1 MKKSLAVVAGVVL
14 FSVFIA
20 FRAVDLP
27 ITHDEASTWLN
38 YRHLNVFS
46 CLSNYACWG
55 SANNHW
61 LNTLL
66 LQWSAG
72 LFGEAPW
79 ALRLP
84 NVFAGILYLVAAAL
98 LSLRYI
104 KQPVL
109 QVAGFLLLV
118 AHIYLLDFFSLARGY
133 GMMSC
138 GVLWG
143 IYGMLRYVENLDLR
157 WVMVLV
163 TSLFL
168 SVLGN
173 FTALVPWASI
183 GLGWLTWW
191 LLMHREKKIAL
202 LVRHSIPWVVSAV
215 VLIVLLRFPI
225 KVLSASGEFEWGST
239 GPWMMMIDLMTNL
252 LYGRKHFGE
261 HSPEY
266 LLYGIMIA
274 VGIVMTSVMVNRKT
288 ETRNQILVLFILL
301 LCNFF
306 ILIVQQELTGA
317 KMPVGRKT
325 IFLIPFIFGLLALG
339 LNLIKHKL
347 TGIIVGVVLSFA
359 LCYHFS
365 RSSPWSACREWYYD
379 AHYPEL
385 LSTVLP
391 KGSASDSLKLGS
403 SWIFNPALVFY
414 QQTQSLPISGL
425 IYQKQIVIDSTMQYY
440 YLDPS
445 DTIGMYLTPFVL
457 DTNFGPFLLYKRVE
471 TEAVILK

>member
-1 MKKSLAVVAGVVL
+1 MKKSLALFVGVVL
-14 FSVFIA
+14 FSILIA

-46 CLSNYACWG
+46 CLSNYGCWG

-84 NVFAGILYLVAAAL
+84 NVFAGILYFVAAAL
-98 LSLRYI
+98 LSMRYI

-118 AHIYLLDFFSLARGY
+118 AQIYLLDFFSLARGY

-157 WVMVLV
+157 WLSIVV
-163 TSLFL
+163 TSLVL

-183 GLGWLTWW
+183 GLGWFVWW
-191 LLMHREKKIAL
+191 LLMHPQEKIAL
-202 LVRHSIPWVVSAV
+202 LMRHSIPWVVSAII
-215 VLIVLLRFPI
+215 LTVLLSFPI
-225 KVLSASGEFEWGST
+225 KVLSASGEFEWGSS
-239 GPWMMMIDLMTNL
+239 GPWAMMVDLVTNL
-252 LYGRKHFGE
+252 LYGRKYFGE

-266 LLYGIMIA
+266 LLYGLMLA
-274 VGIVMTSVMVNRKT
+274 SGIVVATVLLNKKT
-288 ETRNQILVLFILL
+288 DSRNQVFILFVLL

-306 ILIVQQELTGA
+306 VLIVQQKFSGA
-317 KMPVGRKT
+317 QAPVGRKS
-325 IFLIPFIFGLLALG
+325 IFLIPFIFGLLAVG
-339 LNLIKHKL
+339 LNLIKQNM
-347 TGIIVGVVLSFA
+347 TGILLGGVLSVA
-359 LCYHFS
+359 LLYHMS
-365 RSSPWSACREWYYD
+365 RSFPWSGCREWYYD

-385 LSTVLP
+385 LSSILP
-391 KGSASDSLKLGS
+391 EGTASDSVRLGS

-414 QQTQSLPISGL
+414 QQTQSLPLSGL
-425 IYQKQIVIDSTMQYY
+425 VYQKQIVIDSTMQYY

-445 DTIGMYLTPFVL
+445 DTIGMYSRPFVL
-457 DTNFGPFLLYKRVE
+457 DKNFGPFLLYKRVVPG
-471 TEAVILK
+471 TDILK